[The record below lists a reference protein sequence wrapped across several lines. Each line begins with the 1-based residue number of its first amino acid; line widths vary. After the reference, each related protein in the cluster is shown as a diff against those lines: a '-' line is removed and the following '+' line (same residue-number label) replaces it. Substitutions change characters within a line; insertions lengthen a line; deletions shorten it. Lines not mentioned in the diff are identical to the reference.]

1 MATDLA
7 AAIAVNRFGL
17 GARPGEIAEIGSHAR
32 DWLLAQLKGKPPVL
46 AGAELDP
53 ASKTLAKVLE
63 LRQEQMER
71 RRDER
76 TNTSPDAQAAPVPR
90 NAAVKL
96 GAIYRPVY
104 LAESIARFTHSVA
117 TDRPFLERLTQFW
130 TNHFAVSV
138 DKNVVLGLAGA
149 MEREAIRPL
158 VTGNFADL
166 LLAVEK
172 HPAMLLYLDNAS
184 SIGPGSKV
192 AKFVARRGKGNAR
205 KVDINENLAREI
217 LELHTLGVSGG
228 YTQADVTT
236 FAKAISGWSIGGQDN
251 GRRIAKLG
259 FDNGQ
264 PGEFFFREP
273 FHEPGPKSL
282 LGKSFPQDGVRQGEA
297 ILRDLAARP
306 ATAKHLSTKLARHF
320 IADDPPPAAV
330 ERLTKAWLDSRGDLS
345 KVYAA
350 LVESPEAWDKP
361 FAKFKTP
368 ADYIYSAYRALGV
381 PVPAGRRALLP
392 FETLGQRNLSPGSP
406 AGWPDTSADW
416 DGPSALLKRI
426 AWADVVS
433 QRLGDGRH
441 ARELAPQLLGA
452 TLSGETASAIARA
465 ESGAQAL
472 TLLLASPEFMR
483 R

>member
-1 MATDLA
+1 MATELA

-17 GARPGEIAEIGSHAR
+17 GARPGEIAEVGSHAR

-46 AGAELDP
+46 VGADLEP
-53 ASKTLAKVLE
+53 ASRSLGKVLE
-63 LRQEQMER
+63 LRQEQAEQR
-71 RRDER
+71 RGKRMD
-76 TNTSPDAQAAPVPR
+76 TPPAAQAAAPK

-96 GAIYRPVY
+96 GSIYRPVY
-104 LAESIARFTHSVA
+104 LAESIARITHSVA

-138 DKNVVLGLAGA
+138 DKNAVLGLAGA

-184 SIGPGSKV
+184 SIGPNSK
-192 AKFVARRGKGNAR
+192 AANFVARRRKGQGR

-217 LELHTLGVSGG
+217 LELHTLGVNGG
-228 YTQADVTT
+228 YTQTDVTT

-251 GRRIAKLG
+251 GRRFAELG
-259 FDNGQ
+259 FGDGTS
-264 PGEFFFREP
+264 GEFFFREP
-273 FHEPGPKSL
+273 FHEPGPKTL
-282 LGKSFPQDGVRQGEA
+282 LGKRFSQDGLRQGEA
-297 ILRDLAARP
+297 ILRDLATRP
-306 ATAKHLSTKLARHF
+306 ATAKNLSTKLARHF

-330 ERLTKAWLDSRGDLS
+330 ERLTNAWLDSRGNLMR
-345 KVYAA
+345 VYEA

-381 PVPAGRRALLP
+381 PVPAGRRALVP
-392 FETLGQRNLSPGSP
+392 FETLGQRNLNPGSP

-433 QRLGDGRH
+433 QRLGNGRH

-452 TLSGETASAIARA
+452 TLTGETATAIARA